1 MKKRQLG
8 IGLLACLLVSLVI
21 ASAAQAAVPIPQKIY
36 AMGSGL
42 PDGVGNLPGNP
53 SDSIMFYDVTDIGH
67 GATSGVFNNDPLFSV
82 WMGWEE
88 FFGELNDLP
97 EGKSAGN
104 REEIS
109 ALTFNPANG
118 TIYVA
123 SFDSGT
129 APAVDIVGDTQGDW
143 DLYRIDYQAIL
154 KDFVDNNRPKG
165 TIYSRPLSI
174 RISDEQFLESLGSP
188 LWDGVNDGIAHDVH
202 HPSDPSGT
210 NTVEVPDAF
219 VKLGELG
226 KQVPVGPSFFDSQ
239 IDFINPE
246 TMVFLDASSGVA
258 PDSSDVLDF
267 NIRLW
272 TRVST
277 SPGFATPPPYGPF
290 DPASTGKQNQEG
302 GFNGKINPVPGVDTP
317 SLNTESWNSSIAGRL
332 WLDGSTSESSPTG
345 WTFVKNNGT
354 IGIWAADSDGGGDD
368 IAFYELDLD
377 AGTATKKELANTP
390 DGGPYATQFGLAENP
405 NVDATTN
412 DAEIDQLFVDK
423 NGNLVI
429 VESGF
434 FDVADPND
442 TTPPTGNGG
451 ATAEEP
457 RVITISIADY
467 DSPDSDASTFD
478 EVLVAGPAGTG
489 FDDTDAYSVTVPIP
503 VSGAID
509 NDTEVTNSTK
519 AAYDKNTGYI
529 YIIDQ
534 DVAGLNFDEDLYVFD
549 PATGTIVY
557 SELSMG
563 SGPNDQKPFNPGLF
577 NEGTQIIFTRG
588 DIDGDG
594 SITYADIQALQDA
607 IVDPTLGGTVTA
619 AVGAEWYDLT
629 GDSALTAADVTE
641 LVEAILGT
649 RLGDFN
655 LDGNVDGIDL
665 AIWESEY
672 GTLLDGDDFLD
683 WQRNAGFT
691 NMAPLSAASAV
702 VPEPS
707 SVVLLG
713 LALSFTS
720 LGRRRR

>member
-8 IGLLACLLVSLVI
+8 IGLLACLLASLVI
-21 ASAAQAAVPIPQKIY
+21 VAAAQAGAPLPQKIY

-42 PDGVGNLPGNP
+42 PSGVGNLPGNP

-82 WMGWEE
+82 WMGFEE
-88 FFGELNDLP
+88 FTGELNDAP
-97 EGKSAGN
+97 EGISAGN

-154 KDFVDNNRPKG
+154 KDFVDNSRPKG
-165 TIYSRPLSI
+165 TIYGRPLSI
-174 RISDEQFLESLGSP
+174 VVGDEEFLESIASP
-188 LWDGVNDGIAHDVH
+188 LWDGVNDGLAHNVH
-202 HPSDPSGT
+202 HPSDPAGT
-210 NTVEVPDAF
+210 NTVHVPGSF
-219 VKLGELG
+219 VKVGELG

-258 PDSSDVLDF
+258 PDSPEILDY

-277 SPGFATPPPYGPF
+277 SPGFATPPPFGPF
-290 DPASTGKQNQEG
+290 DPPSTGKQNQEG
-302 GFNGKINPVPGVDTP
+302 GFNTGV
-317 SLNTESWNSSIAGRL
+317 LNTESWNSKIAGRL
-332 WLDGSTSESSPTG
+332 ALDLAAESSPTG
-345 WTFVKNNGT
+345 WALVKHNGT

-368 IAFYELDLD
+368 IAFYELDLV

-390 DGGPYATQFGLAENP
+390 DGGPFVRQFGLAENP

-412 DAEIDQLFVDK
+412 DAEIDQLFVNK
-423 NGNLVI
+423 NGDLVI

-434 FDVADPND
+434 FDTTPGSF
-442 TTPPTGNGG
+442 TPPTGNGG
-451 ATAEEP
+451 ETAEEP
-457 RVITISIADY
+457 RVITIAIADY
-467 DSPDSDASTFD
+467 DSPDSNGSTFN
-478 EVLVAGPAGTG
+478 EVRAAGPAGTG
-489 FDDTDAYSVTVPIP
+489 FDDPDAYSVTAPIP
-503 VSGAID
+503 ITGAID
-509 NDTEVTNSTK
+509 NDTEVTNTTR
-519 AAYDKNTGYI
+519 AGYDKSTGYI

-534 DVAGLNFDEDLYVFD
+534 DGIDEDLYVFD

-557 SELSMG
+557 SELTLG
-563 SGPNDQKPFNPGLF
+563 SGDNDPKPFNPGLF

-588 DIDGDG
+588 DINGDG
-594 SITYADIQALQDA
+594 VVTYADIQALQDGIA
-607 IVDPTLGGTVTA
+607 DNTLGGTVTA

-629 GDSALTAADVTE
+629 SDGVLDAADLTE
-641 LVEAILGT
+641 MLDNILGT
-649 RLGDFN
+649 ALGDFN
-655 LDGNVDGIDL
+655 LDGFVDGKDFLEWQIASGSSFDGGDL
-665 AIWESEY
+665 ADWEANY
-672 GTLLDGDDFLD
+672 GFS
-683 WQRNAGFT
+683 
-691 NMAPLSAASAV
+691 NMAPLAAASEA

-707 SVVLLG
+707 SVLLLS
-713 LALSFTS
+713 LALGFAS